1 MSKKIR
7 KYITAL
13 DYFNKTLVVLFG
25 TSGGEISTISFS
37 NIIGATIGI
46 ASIGLSLIFSL
57 TTGII
62 KEILKIIRNKKRNI
76 INLLC

>member
-1 MSKKIR
+1 MSKKIS

-13 DYFNKTLVVLFG
+13 DCFNKTLMVLFG
-25 TSGGEISTISFS
+25 TSGEISTISFAS
-37 NIIGATIGI
+37 IIGATIGI

>member
-1 MSKKIR
+1 MSKKIS
-7 KYITAL
+7 KYVTAL
-13 DYFNKTLVVLFG
+13 DYFNKTLIVLFG
-25 TSGGEISTISFS
+25 TSGEISTISFAR
-37 NIIGATIGI
+37 IIGATIGI